1 MTLITKYMIKHRGVW
16 SGCHCNRYGLPQILL
31 VAIGIGGVFLLWAV
45 GGHFLFS
52 RPQFVQFSG
61 FLPGATIKAMGRL
74 FADPQFWISVC
85 ASLRRVAIGIG
96 IAFVLGL
103 PLGLLIG
110 YFKNLRTATY
120 VPVQFVRMISPLSWM
135 PIALLVFAT
144 FESAIYFLITMAT
157 IWPIVLNSS
166 LGVSRVNKQW
176 ISMAKNQGATDLQ
189 VLMYIVVPASVPYIL
204 TSLRLAL
211 GVAWIV
217 LVPVE
222 FLGISSGLGYIINDA
237 RDTMEYD
244 RLMAIVMVIGMI
256 GFVLDGSIQLIR
268 RAFRWNWVS

>member
-1 MTLITKYMIKHRGVW
+1 MVPIAKYVIKHRGVW
-16 SGCHCNRYGLPQILL
+16 SGWRGTRHGVPPL
-31 VAIGIGGVFLLWAV
+31 VLAALGIAGFLLIWAV
-45 GGHFLFS
+45 GGHFFFS
-52 RPQFVQFSG
+52 RPQFQQFSG
-61 FLPGATIKAMGRL
+61 FLPGATLKALVRL
-74 FADPQFWISVC
+74 LVDPQFWPSVS
-85 ASLRRVAIGIG
+85 ASLRRVAVGIG

-110 YFKNLRTATY
+110 YFRQLRTVTY
-120 VPVQFVRMISPLSWM
+120 VPIQFVRMISPLSWM

-166 LGVSRVNKQW
+166 LGVSRVNPQW
-176 ISMAKNQGATDLQ
+176 IRMAKNQGATDVQ
-189 VLMYIVVPASVPYIL
+189 VLFYVVVPASVPYIL

-244 RLMAIVMVIGMI
+244 RLMAIVMAIGMI
-256 GFVLDGSIQLIR
+256 GFVLDGSIQLVQ
-268 RAFRWNWVS
+268 RAFRWNWVD